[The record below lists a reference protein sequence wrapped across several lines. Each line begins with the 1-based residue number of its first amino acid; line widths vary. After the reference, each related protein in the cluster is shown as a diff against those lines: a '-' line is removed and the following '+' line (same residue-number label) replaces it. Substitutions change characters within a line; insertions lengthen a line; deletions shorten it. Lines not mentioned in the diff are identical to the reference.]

1 MLNSQLSNIAEAGM
15 NDFVLKPFD
24 PKTLYDKLVKYQQQ

>member
-1 MLNSQLSNIAEAGM
+1 MLNSQLNQIGEAGM

-24 PKTLYDKLVKYQQQ
+24 PKTLYEKLSRYQRQ